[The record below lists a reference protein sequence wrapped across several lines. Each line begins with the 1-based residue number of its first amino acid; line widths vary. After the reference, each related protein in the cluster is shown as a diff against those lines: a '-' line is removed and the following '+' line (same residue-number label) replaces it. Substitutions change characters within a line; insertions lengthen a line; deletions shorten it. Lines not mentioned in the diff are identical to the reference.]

1 MNEDGTAI
9 NRSLR
14 TFFYFLED
22 IMKKLTGNEIRLMW
36 LDFFKSKGHHVEKG
50 ASLIPYKDPSLL
62 WINSGVA
69 ALKKYM
75 DGSEVPPSRRITNVQ
90 KSIRTNDMDNVGYTS
105 RHHTF
110 FEMLGNFS
118 IGDYFRNEVIP
129 WAYEILT
136 SEKYFAMPKDKLYFT
151 YNPIDQDTHKLWL
164 DQGVSEDHLI
174 PLDGNYWEIGEGP
187 AGPNTEVFFDRG
199 EKYDPKKQ
207 GIKLLKEEIEND
219 RYIEIWGIVF
229 SQYNA
234 VPGTPRNEYKEL
246 PSKNIDT
253 GAGLERI
260 TSVLQETPSN
270 FETDLFMPIIKAV
283 EKIANVKYE
292 EPNLTAYRVIADH
305 IRAVTFA
312 LGDGEVFSNE
322 GRGYVLRRL
331 VRRAMRFAKKIGIN
345 HPFMHTLVPVVIEKY
360 KDFYPELA
368 KKETI
373 ITSMLKSEEEKF
385 IKTLSSGEVIL
396 REMIQG
402 KKELSGKDAF
412 TLYDTFGFP
421 LDLTKDIC
429 AENNV
434 KVDEDSFQK
443 EMEVQKERA
452 RNARSGEQSMHKQS
466 KDLLDF
472 NLPSEFTYVDDDLK
486 AKVIGL
492 FKDGVKVNSI
502 DDEGEVIFDKTNF
515 YSESG
520 GEVADRGQISNSSCV
535 ALVNDVQKAP
545 NKENI
550 HYVKVI
556 KGSIKVSD
564 EFLLSVNKEEREFVK
579 RNHSATHLL
588 QTALEHV
595 LGDHIKQMGSFVSSD
610 YMRFDF
616 THYEKISE
624 AQLKEIEYE
633 VNKLIAMGISSD
645 IRVLPIEE
653 ANKLG
658 AKAFFSE
665 KYGDKVRVVSFG
677 KESIEFCGGC
687 HVENT
692 KDIGVFV
699 IESEESIASGVRR
712 IQGRSSLHGYELLKE
727 REALLEQARDVV
739 GAKSILE
746 VNDRLTASIE
756 EKNILKKAN
765 EQLMDKIAQF
775 SAESIM
781 NEFVDLLGYKV
792 VMKYIEGMSLNSINK
807 IGDVLKNKFSDSII
821 VLVGGDNGDLPLACF
836 VNGKALTNNK
846 AGDIIKL
853 LSSNLNGSGGGRPN
867 MANGRGKEKANIQSA
882 FAKVRASIK

>member
-1 MNEDGTAI
+1 
-9 NRSLR
+9 
-14 TFFYFLED
+14 
-22 IMKKLTGNEIRLMW
+22 MKKLTGNEVRMMW

-129 WAYEILT
+129 WAFEILT

-151 YNPIDQDTHKLWL
+151 YNPSDEDTHKLWL
-164 DQGVSEDHLI
+164 AQGVAEDHLI
-174 PLDGNYWEIGEGP
+174 PLEGNYWEIGEGP

-199 EKYDPKKQ
+199 EKYDPEHL
-207 GIKLLKEEIEND
+207 GVKLLKEEIEND

-234 VPGTPRNEYKEL
+234 VPGTPRSEYKEL

-270 FETDLFMPIIKAV
+270 FETDLFMPIIKEV
-283 EKIANVKYE
+283 EKMANVKYE
-292 EPNLTAYRVIADH
+292 KPNLTPYRVIADH

-312 LGDGEVFSNE
+312 LSDGEVFSNE

-345 HPFMHTLVPVVIEKY
+345 HPFLYTLVPVVVEKY
-360 KDFYPELA
+360 KDFYPELLQRVNV
-368 KKETI
+368 
-373 ITSMLKSEEEKF
+373 ITSLLKSEEEKF
-385 IKTLSSGEVIL
+385 IKTLTSGEAIL
-396 REMIQG
+396 REMIEG

-412 TLYDTFGFP
+412 RLYDTFGFP
-421 LDLTKDIC
+421 LDLTKEIC
-429 AENNV
+429 EESGV
-434 KVDEDSFQK
+434 KVDEDGFLK
-443 EMEVQKERA
+443 EMEEQKERA

-472 NLPSEFTYVDDDLK
+472 AAPSSFTYDDAPLK

-492 FKDGVKVNSI
+492 FKDGVKVDSLE
-502 DDEGEVIFDKTNF
+502 DDGEVIFDKTNF
-515 YSESG
+515 YAESG
-520 GEVADRGQISNSSCV
+520 GEVADHGQISNKDV
-535 ALVNDVQKAP
+535 MATVVDVQKAP
-545 NKENI
+545 NKQNL
-550 HYVKVI
+550 H
-556 KGSIKVSD
+556 SIKLAKGTLKVGD
-564 EFLLSVNKEEREFVK
+564 ELLLEVDHEEREFVK

-588 QTALEHV
+588 QSALIKV
-595 LGDHIKQMGSFVSSD
+595 LGDHIKQMGSFVSSE

-616 THYEKISE
+616 TQTERISE
-624 AQLKEIEYE
+624 LQLEQIEAE
-633 VNKLIAMGISSD
+633 VNRLIAKAIPSD
-645 IRVLPIEE
+645 IRELPIAE

-665 KYGDKVRVVSFG
+665 KYGDTVRVVSFG
-677 KESIEFCGGC
+677 DESIEFCGGC
-687 HVENT
+687 HVSNT
-692 KDIGVFV
+692 KDIGLFV

-712 IQGRSSLHGYELLKE
+712 IQGRTSLGAYELLKQ
-727 REALLEQARDVV
+727 REEILNHARDCL
-739 GAKSILE
+739 GAKSIHE
-746 VNDRLTASIE
+746 VNDRLNALLN
-756 EKNILKKAN
+756 EKANLKKAN
-765 EQLMDKIAQF
+765 EQMLDKIAQL
-775 SAESIM
+775 SAEGLFSSFEDK
-781 NEFVDLLGYKV
+781 NGYKV
-792 VMKYIEGMSLNSINK
+792 ITSYLEGMNLESINRV
-807 IGDVLKNKFSDSII
+807 GDILKNKEKDSII
-821 VLVGGDNGDLPLACF
+821 ILVGGVQGDLPLTCF
-836 VNGKALTNNK
+836 VNGKALETNK
-846 AGDIIKL
+846 AGDIIRALATK
-853 LSSNLNGSGGGRPN
+853 LNGSGGGRPN
-867 MANGRGKEKANIQSA
+867 LANGKGKEKANLVKA
-882 FAKVRASIK
+882 FEEVKELLK

>member
-1 MNEDGTAI
+1 
-9 NRSLR
+9 
-14 TFFYFLED
+14 
-22 IMKKLTGNEIRLMW
+22 MKKLTGQEVRLMW

-75 DGSEVPPSRRITNVQ
+75 DGSEIPPSRRITNVQ

-118 IGDYFRNEVIP
+118 IGDYFRKEVIA

-136 SEKYFAMPKDKLYFT
+136 SEKYFAMPKDKLYMT
-151 YNPIDQDTHKLWL
+151 YNPSDKESHDLWAA
-164 DQGVSEDHLI
+164 QGVEESHLI
-174 PLDGNYWEIGEGP
+174 PLEGNYWEIGEGP

-199 EKYDPKKQ
+199 EKYDPNHL
-207 GIKLLKEEIEND
+207 GDKLLREEIEND

-234 VPGTPRNEYKEL
+234 VPGTPRSEYKEL

-270 FETDLFMPIIKAV
+270 FETDLFMPIINAV
-283 EKIANVKYE
+283 EKLANVPYE
-292 EPNLTAYRVIADH
+292 GENLIAYRVIADH

-345 HPFMHTLVPVVIEKY
+345 KPFLYTLVPVVVDKY

-368 KKETI
+368 AKSNEI
-373 ITSMLKSEEEKF
+373 SSILKSEEEKF
-385 IKTLSSGEVIL
+385 IKTLSSGEIIL
-396 REMIQG
+396 REMILN

-412 TLYDTFGFP
+412 RLYDTFGFP

-429 AENNV
+429 HENDV
-434 KVDEDSFQK
+434 KVDEEGFNK
-443 EMEVQKERA
+443 EMEEQKERA

-472 NLPSEFTYVDDDLK
+472 NLPSEFDYDDTPITS
-486 AKVIGL
+486 KVIGL
-492 FKDGVKVNSI
+492 FKDGVKV
-502 DDEGEVIFDKTNF
+502 DKLVDEGEVVFNKTTF
-515 YSESG
+515 YAESG
-520 GEVADRGQISNSSCV
+520 GEVADHGKISNKSTFAEV
-535 ALVNDVQKAP
+535 YNVQKAP
-545 NKENI
+545 NKENL
-550 HYVKVI
+550 HYVKIV
-556 KGSIKVSD
+556 KGEISVGD
-564 EFLLSVNKEEREFVK
+564 EFLLEVDHEDREFIK

-588 QTALEHV
+588 QTALERV
-595 LGDHIKQMGSFVSSD
+595 LGDHIKQMGSFVCSD

-616 THYEKISE
+616 THFEKISE
-624 AQLKEIEYE
+624 SQLKEIEYE
-633 VNKLIAMGISSD
+633 VNRLIALAIPSN

-665 KYGDKVRVVSFG
+665 KYGDNVRVVAFG
-677 KESIEFCGGC
+677 EESIEFCGGC
-687 HVENT
+687 HVSNT
-692 KDIGVFV
+692 KDIGIFV
-699 IESEESIASGVRR
+699 IESEESVASGVRR
-712 IQGRSSLHGYELLKE
+712 IQGRSSLGAYKLLKD
-727 REALLEQARDVV
+727 REEILNQSRDILQAS
-739 GAKSILE
+739 SISE
-746 VNDRLTASIE
+746 VKDRLIASLN
-756 EKNILKKAN
+756 EKNELKKKN
-765 EQLMDKIAQF
+765 DQLMDKIAQVTGNSLASSF
-775 SAESIM
+775 TQ
-781 NEFVDLLGYKV
+781 LKGY
-792 VMKYIEGMSLNSINK
+792 KYIESYIEGFSINAINK
-807 IGDVLKNKFSDSII
+807 VGDILKNIEPDSII
-821 VLVGGDNGDLPLACF
+821 VLVGGNNNDLPVSIF
-836 VNGKALTNNK
+836 VNGKALSNNK
-846 AGDIIKL
+846 AGDLVKQFTAVL
-853 LSSNLNGSGGGRPN
+853 GGSGGGRPN
-867 MANGRGKEKANIQSA
+867 MANGRGKDKSSLNKA
-882 FAKVRASIK
+882 FDVIKGLIK